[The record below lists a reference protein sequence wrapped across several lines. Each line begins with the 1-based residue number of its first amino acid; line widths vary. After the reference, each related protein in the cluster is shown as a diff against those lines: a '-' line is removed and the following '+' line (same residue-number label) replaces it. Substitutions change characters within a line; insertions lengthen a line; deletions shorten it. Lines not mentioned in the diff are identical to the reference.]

1 MTRDHYVDLFHV
13 IKMIKIRRKA
23 ILASPDQLRFVYR
36 FLIQW
41 IKYTLA
47 EPLANWTVR
56 RSGLSMPFSLSE
68 AVLKQQ
74 WEWSQ
79 QLVGH
84 LPSDSRIGI
93 FSHSQLPILG
103 ANHLGSAT
111 LNNDQ
116 SCRMSSRSNESQS
129 THTNEDYDTTEI
141 PILSTL
147 YHYFNDEILGNPNL
161 DYHLQTKSIRNSFN
175 NPYCY

>member
-1 MTRDHYVDLFHV
+1 MLQ
-13 IKMIKIRRKA
+13 
-23 ILASPDQLRFVYR
+23 DQLRFVYR

-68 AVLKQQ
+68 AVLKEQ

-116 SCRMSSRSNESQS
+116 SCRMSNRSNESQS